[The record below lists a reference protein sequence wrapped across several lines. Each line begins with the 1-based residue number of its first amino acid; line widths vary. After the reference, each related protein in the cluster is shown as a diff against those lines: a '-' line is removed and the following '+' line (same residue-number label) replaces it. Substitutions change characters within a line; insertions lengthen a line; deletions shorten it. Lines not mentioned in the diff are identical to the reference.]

1 MQDIHITTPNQDNPS
16 VEIRLEQLAHQIAGN
31 HIEIESGRHMGY
43 LLKHLQ
49 SWKQTLQD
57 AYACFRSAPSKDIA
71 FSRAGEWM
79 LDNFYIIEQT
89 LHQIEQNLPRS
100 FLDEL
105 PKLLETPL
113 KGYPRIFALGWE
125 WVRYNQC
132 QLDLAQ
138 TATFLHD
145 YQQITPLTIGELWAL
160 PTMLRIGFLDR
171 LATAVAVITG
181 IDSPEI
187 LQPLP
192 NLNSSPLLSNDTL
205 VANCFLG
212 LRLLSA
218 TDWKTFFEQISRVEK
233 ILHDDPAGIY
243 PGMDFDTRNSYR
255 SVIEEL
261 ARHSIQSEESVAQTA
276 IEFAHNA
283 RDKLRVSKQNPDR
296 KSHVGFYLIDAGR
309 PLLEKSINYQPGLKA
324 GLGRWFLTHPTST
337 YLGSI
342 GFISLL
348 IVLGLLAYTNAV
360 GGSLTQLIII
370 GLLGFAL
377 ALDASINLVNWNI
390 THGIHPHSLPRMD
403 FSEGIPTDYRTM
415 VVIPSLLSN
424 TNELASLLQ
433 DLELHFLRNP
443 DPQLT
448 FALLTDFDD
457 APAQQMPEDEKL
469 LSAARA
475 GIESLNQ
482 KYGQIAPFYLFHR
495 QRDWNPS
502 EGVWMGWERKRGKL
516 TGFNRLILNAGQTS
530 YTTQVGDLSILHEI
544 KYVITLDADTSLPQD
559 SASRLIATLA
569 HPLNRAEFGAD
580 GCSVSA
586 GYTVLQP
593 RVEIKPTSANR
604 SLFSHIYAGNA
615 GFDLYS
621 LAVSDVYQDLFGEG
635 SYVGKGIY
643 DVAAFAR
650 SLKGQVRE
658 NTLLSHDLLEGIFGR
673 AALVTD
679 VILYEEYPASYMNYA
694 QRMSRWVRGDWQL
707 LPWLIRIAK
716 TSKGIAPNRFSTINR
731 WKIFDNLRRSLL
743 APAYLALFAA
753 GWLVLPGSPVIWT
766 LLILLTPALQI
777 AAQTFQNVKQNIGR
791 LSLKKLI
798 EPTRHPVMRWALT
811 IMFLPYEAL
820 LALSAIG
827 VTLIRLFFV
836 RKNMLQW
843 TTAAKLARSIIT
855 TRNRV
860 WWEMASSLALSLL
873 LATAIVMI
881 NPAALLVASPL
892 LLAWMISPLVAE
904 WISRPILHI
913 SPNLSESQQK
923 QLRRLARRTWAY
935 FEEYAGPDDHW
946 LPADHFQES
955 PRGTI
960 AHYTTP
966 TNIGLFMLSTLSA
979 YDLGYIG
986 LPELDVRL
994 SSTFENIDKLEHYR
1008 GHLLNWYDTSTLTAL
1023 LPHYISTVDSG
1034 NFATCLIALKQGCL
1048 ELTDAP
1054 IVNGRQWQGLLVIL
1068 DILTEVIKKLEDNNP
1083 NSAIESFEVE
1093 LYGIGERIRG
1103 IQDKPEEWMAMLGWF
1118 SSDGWEMLSHRLLE
1132 LLESPPVDLN
1142 PEILGELRLYL
1153 NTLHHHLM
1161 SMQRNI
1167 ELLAPW
1173 LNRLNQLPTI
1183 FTQAGNPLT
1192 QAWQDFKDALPAEFP
1207 QLRQAVSVYTGIKTA
1222 LSHLQTKLN
1231 DSSSAT
1237 NKFLEARAWCQRL
1250 DEDLSSASMTV
1261 EPLLSSFYNLVDHA
1275 DASVNAMDFKF
1286 LFDKQRQVFYIGY
1299 NASTEKLDGSYY
1311 DLLASEARIAS
1322 LIAIAKG
1329 DVPQSHWLHL
1339 GRPITQVDGQQVLL
1353 SWSGTMF
1360 EYLMPILFIKN
1371 YEGTFLSDSCYAAIN
1386 AQINYAHNKHIP
1398 WGISESGYLAF
1409 DANMNYQYRAF
1420 GVPDLGIKR
1429 DIPEDPVVTPY
1440 ASLLGLPLQA
1450 KAVLNNISHLEN
1462 LQMLGRYG
1470 FYEAID
1476 YTKTRLPPE
1485 KQHSI
1490 IRSYMAH
1497 HQGMILLAACNYLTK
1512 DVMVRRFHADQ
1523 RVKSI
1528 ELLLQEKIPQNP
1540 HIEYPHPEETVE
1552 SRPVKR
1558 SVNLAAWRIPPD
1570 SPFPQVH
1577 FLSQGRHGVL
1587 ITNVGSG
1594 YSQWQGL
1601 ALTRWQAD
1609 STLDHWGTWIYLQDR
1624 ENGNRWS
1631 VTYQPTCCSPEKQEI
1646 LFSPHK
1652 VEFRRWEHGISLH
1665 TEITV
1670 GGDEVEIR
1678 RVTLLNDSDQ
1688 PRRLKL
1694 TSYGEVVLAPQAT
1707 DQRHPAFNKLFIES
1721 EFLPAENALL
1731 FSRRS
1736 RSPAEKPVFLVHAL
1750 VVDPGCKETHEYESD
1765 RARFLGRGQT
1775 TNSPIA
1781 LEGKHSH
1788 LSGTVGGTLDPIM
1801 SLAQEIDLKP
1811 HTRAR
1816 VTFLTLAAPSKAEA
1830 LDLVTR
1836 YRSPLAINRAFDE
1849 ARINSEKEMIE
1860 LGLNSNSIELIQQ
1873 LLSALLYTANP
1884 LRATPDILA
1893 KNLKGQPSLWAYG
1906 ISGDYPI
1913 LLLHVTDGNR
1923 PLLQETLQA
1932 FLYWRN
1938 RHININ
1944 LVILN
1949 DQDTGY
1955 NMDLHN
1961 VINRS
1966 ISLIGASE
1974 WINQRNGIFVLRTD
1988 QISYTDIILFETVA
2002 GVILDDKMGSLVDHA
2017 RRLTKKPL
2025 RLPIFT
2031 PALPVAK
2038 DPESTPTLARPIDL
2052 LMDNGLGGF
2061 SPDGKEYVIY
2071 LKPGQH
2077 TPQPW
2082 INVIAN
2088 PNFGF
2093 LVSESGSGCTWAENS
2108 GENRLT
2114 PWRNDPVTDMPGE
2127 ALYLRDEETGLV
2139 WSPTPMPAGAE
2150 TAHVIRHGAGYS
2162 VFESQS
2168 HGLNQKL
2175 NLFIAPDE
2183 PVKIAHLHLQNLW
2196 ERPRRITVTYYAEW
2210 VLGITRDI
2218 SQAYITPEFEP
2229 DKNALLASNRFITEF
2244 GGRVAFL
2251 AANKKLHGLTAD
2263 RTEFFGRMGNMRSPA
2278 ALGRI
2283 GLASTVHAGLDPCAA
2298 IQLHVDLAPGQVEK
2312 VYFLLGE
2319 GSNREESLA
2328 LIGEYQTQSKVES
2341 AQQAVDKLW
2350 DDILGTITV
2359 QTPDAGM
2366 DLMLNRWLLY
2376 QTLACRLWG
2385 RTALY
2390 QSSGAFGFRDQLQD
2404 VLSLLHAR
2412 PDLARKQI
2420 INAAQHQFEAG
2431 DVLHWWNPPSGR
2443 GVRTRFSDDMLWL
2456 PFVTADYVTTTGDQ
2470 SILIEKIPFLKADPL
2485 KQEETER
2492 YSQYESTTEVYSLFE
2507 HCARALAKGSTA
2519 GIHGLPLMGEGDWND
2534 GMNLVGAKGRG
2545 ESVWLGWFLYAT
2557 LMRFATLCTLMKDD
2571 PEPYN
2576 QQAEQLSQALD
2587 THAWDGN
2594 WYLRAFYDDGS
2605 LLGSSKNDE
2614 CRIDSTAQS
2623 WAVLSGG
2630 ADPVRAL
2637 QAMESVNELLIKQ
2650 TDQLILLLTP
2660 PFDKTLRDPGYIK
2673 GYLPGI
2679 RENGGQYTHAS
2690 IWSVWAYASLGQ
2702 GDRSQALYRLL
2713 NPIYH
2718 SDTLK
2723 KAARYKTEPYI
2734 IAADIYSM
2742 SPHTGIGG
2750 WTGYTGSA
2758 GWMYRLGLE
2767 AILGVSRVGNT
2778 LKINPCIPKDWPGF
2792 IINYQFGTTRYLIS
2806 VKNPN
2811 GVNQG
2816 IQRVSIDGKALT
2828 NNQITL
2834 SKDGKQH
2841 KVQILLG

>member
-1 MQDIHITTPNQDNPS
+1 MQDIHLTTPDQGNPTF
-16 VEIRLEQLAHQIAGN
+16 EIRLVQLADQIAG
-31 HIEIESGRHMGY
+31 HHQAIESSRHMVY
-43 LLKHLQ
+43 LLKNLQ
-49 SWKQTLQD
+49 SWKQTLLD

-71 FSRAGEWM
+71 FSQAGEWM

-89 LHQIEQNLPRS
+89 FHQIEQDLPQGY
-100 FLDEL
+100 FDQL
-105 PKLLETPL
+105 PKLIETPL

-138 TATFLHD
+138 TATFLQN
-145 YQQITPLTIGELWAL
+145 YQQVTPLTIGELWAL
-160 PTMLRIGFLDR
+160 PTMLRIGILER
-171 LATAVAVITG
+171 LASAVAVMTG
-181 IDSPEI
+181 IDSPEN
-187 LQPLP
+187 LKSLP
-192 NLNSSPLLSNDTL
+192 NIYSSLTISNDTL
-205 VANCFLG
+205 VVNCFLS

-233 ILHDDPAGIY
+233 ILYADPAGIY
-243 PGMDFDTRNSYR
+243 AGMDFNTRNSYR

-276 IEFAHNA
+276 IEFANNEFK
-283 RDKLRVSKQNPDR
+283 KLTTGKPNPDR
-296 KSHVGFYLIDAGR
+296 TSHVGFYLIDAGR

-324 GLGRWFLTHPTST
+324 GVRRWFLTHPTST

-342 GFISLL
+342 GLISSLM
-348 IVLGLLAYTNAV
+348 VLGLLAYTIAV
-360 GGSLTQLIII
+360 GGSISQMVVI
-370 GLLGFAL
+370 GLLGFVL
-377 ALDASINLVNWNI
+377 ALDASINLVNWNV
-390 THGIHPHSLPRMD
+390 THEIQPSSLPRMD
-403 FSEGIPTDYRTM
+403 FSEGIPAEYRTM

-424 TNELASLLQ
+424 TDELDSLLQ
-433 DLELHFLRNP
+433 DLELHYLSNP

-457 APAQQMPEDEKL
+457 APVQQMPDDEL
-469 LSAARA
+469 LLAAAKA
-475 GIESLNQ
+475 GIDSLNQ
-482 KYGQIAPFYLFHR
+482 KYTQTAPFYLFHR

-516 TGFNRLILNAGQTS
+516 TGFNRLILNSGQTS
-530 YTTQVGDLSILHEI
+530 YTTQVGDLSILPEI

-580 GCSVSA
+580 GCSVIA

-650 SLKGQVRE
+650 SLKGQVKE

-679 VILYEEYPASYMNYA
+679 VILYEEFPASYMNYA
-694 QRMSRWVRGDWQL
+694 RRMSRWVRGDWQL
-707 LPWLIRIAK
+707 LPWLMRFAK
-716 TSKGIAPNRFSTINR
+716 TRKGLVPNRFSSINR

-753 GWLVLPGSPVIWT
+753 GWLVLPGSPIIWT

-777 AAQTFQNVKQNIGR
+777 AAQTLMNIEQNIGR
-791 LSLKKLI
+791 LSVKKLF
-798 EPTRHPVMRWALT
+798 EPTRLPLMRWAL
-811 IMFLPYEAL
+811 MLVFLPYEAM
-820 LALSAIG
+820 LAVSAIG

-836 RKNMLQW
+836 RKHMLQW

-860 WWEMASSLALSLL
+860 WWEMASSVALSSL
-873 LATAIVMI
+873 LATTITIV
-881 NPAALLVASPL
+881 NPAALLAATPL
-892 LLAWMISPLVAE
+892 MLAWMISPLIAD
-904 WISRPILHI
+904 WISRPVLHI

-923 QLRRLARRTWAY
+923 QLQRLARRTWAY
-935 FEEYAGPDDHW
+935 FEEYAGPDEHW

-955 PRGTI
+955 PRGTV

-966 TNIGLFMLSTLSA
+966 TNIGLLMLSTLSA

-986 LPELDVRL
+986 LPELDLRL

-1023 LPHYISTVDSG
+1023 PPHYISTVDSG
-1034 NFATCLIALKQGCL
+1034 NFAACLIALKQGCL
-1048 ELTDAP
+1048 ELAGAP
-1054 IVNGRQWQGLLVIL
+1054 IVDGRQWEGLLVIL
-1068 DILTEVIKKLEDNNP
+1068 DILIEVIKKLEDNNP
-1083 NSAIESFEVE
+1083 SSAIKSFEVE
-1093 LYGIGERIRG
+1093 LGELAERIHT
-1103 IQDKPEEWMAMLGWF
+1103 IQDKPQEWMVMLGWLLGE
-1118 SSDGWEMLSHRLLE
+1118 GWEKLSHRLLE
-1132 LLESPPVDLN
+1132 LLEMPSGDPD
-1142 PEILGELRLYL
+1142 PEILSELQLYL
-1153 NTLHHHLM
+1153 NTLRHHLM

-1167 ELLAPW
+1167 DLLAPW
-1173 LNRLNQLPTI
+1173 LSRLNHLPKLFI
-1183 FTQAGNPLT
+1183 RSKNPLAK
-1192 QAWQDFKDALPAEFP
+1192 AWKDFKDALPTEFP
-1207 QLRQAVSVYTGIKTA
+1207 QLRQAVSVNTKIKSA
-1222 LSHLQTKLN
+1222 LSHLQASLHE
-1231 DSSSAT
+1231 SSSAAD
-1237 NKFLEARAWCQRL
+1237 KLQEAHAWCQEL
-1250 DEDLSSASMTV
+1250 DEDLSSASKTV
-1261 EPLLSSFYNLVDHA
+1261 EPLLSSFNDLARQA
-1275 DASVNAMDFKF
+1275 DATVKVMDFKF

-1299 NASTEKLDGSYY
+1299 NVSTEKLDGSYY

-1360 EYLMPILFIKN
+1360 EYLMPDLFFKN
-1371 YEGTFLSDSCYAAIN
+1371 FKGTFLSDSSYAAVN
-1386 AQINYAHNKHIP
+1386 AQINYAHEKHIP

-1409 DANMNYQYRAF
+1409 DASMNYQYRAF

-1440 ASLLGLPLQA
+1440 ASLLGLPFQA
-1450 KAVLNNISHLEN
+1450 KAVLNNMSHLES
-1462 LQMLGRYG
+1462 LQMLGPYG

-1476 YTKTRLPPE
+1476 FTKSRLPPE
-1485 KQHSI
+1485 KQHAI

-1497 HQGMILLAACNYLTK
+1497 HQGMILLAACNYLSK
-1512 DVMVRRFHADQ
+1512 DVMVHRFHADQ
-1523 RVKSI
+1523 RIRSI
-1528 ELLLQEKIPQNP
+1528 ELLLQEKIPQDP
-1540 HIEYPHPEETVE
+1540 HIEYPHPEDSVE

-1558 SVNLAAWRIPPD
+1558 SVNLASWRVPSD

-1587 ITNVGSG
+1587 ITHAGSG

-1609 STLDHWGTWIYLQDR
+1609 PTLDQWGTWIYLQDR
-1624 ENGNRWS
+1624 DNGNRWS
-1631 VTYQPTCCSPEKQEI
+1631 ATFQPTRRSLEKQEV

-1665 TEITV
+1665 TEITISD
-1670 GGDEVEIR
+1670 DEVEIR

-1694 TSYGEVVLAPQAT
+1694 TSYGEVVLAPQST

-1731 FSRRS
+1731 FTRRS
-1736 RSPAEKPVFLVHAL
+1736 RSPGENPVFMVHAL
-1750 VVDPGCKETHEYESD
+1750 VVDPGCKETREYESD
-1765 RARFLGRGQT
+1765 RAQFLGRGQT

-1781 LEGKHSH
+1781 LDGKNSL
-1788 LSGTVGGTLDPIM
+1788 LSRTVGGTLDPVM

-1811 HTRAR
+1811 HTRTR
-1816 VTFLTLAAPSKAEA
+1816 ITFLTLAAPSKSEA
-1830 LDLVTR
+1830 LDLITR
-1836 YRSPLAINRAFDE
+1836 YRSSQAINRAFDE
-1849 ARINSEKEMIE
+1849 ARIRSEKEMIE
-1860 LGLNSNSIELIQQ
+1860 LGLNASNIENIQQ
-1873 LLSALLYTANP
+1873 ILSALIYPANP
-1884 LRATPDILA
+1884 LRANPDTLA
-1893 KNLKGQPSLWAYG
+1893 KNVKGQSDLWAYG
-1906 ISGDYPI
+1906 ISGDHPI
-1913 LLLHVTDGNR
+1913 LVLRVTDGNSS
-1923 PLLQETLQA
+1923 LLQETLQA

-1955 NMDLHN
+1955 TMDLN
-1961 VINRS
+1961 NAITRS
-1966 ISLIGASE
+1966 ITLIGAAE
-1974 WINQRNGIFVLRTD
+1974 WLNQRDGIFLLRTD
-1988 QISYTDIILFETVA
+1988 QISNADIRLFESVA
-2002 GVILDDKMGSLVDHA
+2002 RVILDDKMGTLAEHA
-2017 RRLTKKPL
+2017 RRLTHKPL
-2025 RLPIFT
+2025 RLPRFT
-2031 PALPVAK
+2031 PSLRATK
-2038 DPESTPTLARPIDL
+2038 DHEPTKPLERPLDL

-2077 TPQPW
+2077 TPRPW
-2082 INVIAN
+2082 INVVAN

-2093 LVSESGSGCTWAENS
+2093 LVSEAGSGCTWAENS

-2150 TAHVIRHGAGYS
+2150 TAHLIRHGAGYS
-2162 VFESQS
+2162 IFESQS

-2175 NLFIAPDE
+2175 NLFAAPDA
-2183 PVKIAHLHLQNLW
+2183 PVKIVHLHLKNLW
-2196 ERPRRITVTYYAEW
+2196 KRPRRITVTYYVEW
-2210 VLGITRDI
+2210 ILGTTRDS
-2218 SQAYITPEFEP
+2218 SQAYVIPEFEP
-2229 DKNALLASNRFITEF
+2229 DKNALLARNHFTTEF

-2251 AANKKLHGLTAD
+2251 AANKNLHGLTAD
-2263 RTEFFGRMGNMRSPA
+2263 RTEFLGRLGDMHSPA

-2283 GLASTVHAGLDPCAA
+2283 GLASTVQPGRDPCAA
-2298 IQLHVDLAPGQVEK
+2298 LQLHVDLAPGQDEEVF
-2312 VYFLLGE
+2312 FLLGE

-2328 LIGEYQTQSKVES
+2328 LIGEYQDPSKLES
-2341 AQQAVDKLW
+2341 AQLKVHKVW
-2350 DDILGTITV
+2350 DDILGAITV
-2359 QTPDAGM
+2359 KTPDAGM

-2376 QTLACRLWG
+2376 QTLGCRVWG

-2404 VLSLLHAR
+2404 ILALLHAR
-2412 PDLARKQI
+2412 PDLARDHI
-2420 INAAQHQFEAG
+2420 INAAKHQFEAG

-2470 SILIEKIPFLKADPL
+2470 SILVEKIAFLKAEPL

-2492 YSQYESTTEVYSLFE
+2492 YSQYDSTTETYSLYE
-2507 HCARALAKGSTA
+2507 HCRRALTKGSTA
-2519 GIHGLPLMGEGDWND
+2519 GIHGLPLMGSGDWND
-2534 GMNLVGAKGRG
+2534 GMNRVGAKGRG
-2545 ESVWLGWFLYAT
+2545 ESIWLGWFLVAT
-2557 LMRFATLCTLMKDD
+2557 LKRFAILTQFMKDD

-2576 QQAEQLSQALD
+2576 LQAKRLSQALE

-2605 LLGSSKNDE
+2605 PLGSSINEE

-2623 WAVLSGG
+2623 WAVLSG
-2630 ADPVRAL
+2630 AANPVRAQ
-2637 QAMESVNELLIKQ
+2637 QAMESVNDRLIKQ
-2650 TDQLILLLTP
+2650 IDQLILILAP
-2660 PFDKTLRDPGYIK
+2660 PFDKTLYDPGYIK

-2679 RENGGQYTHAS
+2679 RENGGQYTHAA
-2690 IWSVWAYASLGQ
+2690 IWSVWAYALLGQ
-2702 GDRSQALYRLL
+2702 GDRSQELYRLL

-2718 SDTLK
+2718 SDTFE
-2723 KAARYKTEPYI
+2723 KAGHYKVEPYS

-2742 SPHTGIGG
+2742 PPHTGIGG

-2758 GWMYRLGLE
+2758 AWMYRLGME
-2767 AILGVSRVGNT
+2767 AILGISRVGNS
-2778 LKINPCIPKDWPGF
+2778 LKINPCIPKDWPGYK
-2792 IINYQFGTTRYLIS
+2792 ITYQFGATRYLIS
-2806 VKNPN
+2806 VENPK

-2816 IQRVSIDGKALT
+2816 IQRVSMDGKALA
-2828 NNQITL
+2828 NNQIPL
-2834 SKDGKQH
+2834 SKDGKHH
-2841 KVQILLG
+2841 KVQVLLG